1 MISRE
6 MFLVYFKR
14 NHKLDEKPL
23 IMSPSRQEALD
34 FCKDMKK
41 SSRDYEI
48 VPIQLMVGIHR
59 EPCKKTNTKHHIPLD
74 LNKTA
79 YPIKCDIC
87 ELTAVYFCDFH
98 SGVYCIDHIVDHGG
112 TFQDV
117 SDVNYEILKKI
128 HDSYT
133 ESSRS

>member
-6 MFLVYFKR
+6 MFLVYFKT
-14 NHKLDEKPL
+14 NNKLDEKPS

-34 FCKDMKK
+34 FCKSMKK
-41 SSRDYEI
+41 STIDYEI
-48 VPIQLMVGIHR
+48 VSVSLLVGIHR
-59 EPCKKTNTKHHIPLD
+59 EPCKKTNTKHHVPLD

-87 ELTAVYFCDFH
+87 DLTAVYFCDLH

-112 TFQDV
+112 TFQNATD
-117 SDVNYEILKKI
+117 SNYDTFKKI
-128 HDSYT
+128 YDSYQ
-133 ESSRS
+133 ESFRP